1 MSANTLREGEHLPP
15 DYEHFIHALRSV
27 GYTFEESVADIIDN
41 SLDAGASHV
50 SVRFVVRKDK
60 SVDLLIAD
68 NGSGM
73 DEKALR
79 DAMVFGTQP
88 VEAHQKRLGKFGLGL
103 KMASIAQATN
113 VHVVSNKNGKTSGR
127 VWSDKGLKQGFFCE
141 VLSPDEMSSIMELS
155 TVPSEQGHGTWVLWE
170 YLHRYTSEFEKPGEL
185 CTRIMKGLLQH
196 LGMHFHRFLAEDK
209 FGISVEVVNHVG
221 ESGLRRAVQLYNPF
235 GYEKSGAEDYP
246 AEFTVDAGSSYSG
259 KLKIK
264 GHIWPPKSNSPNYK
278 LPGGAVKRQGL
289 YFYRNNRLV
298 SGGGW
303 FDIKEGLDTHDSL
316 GRVEIELEN
325 LELER
330 EVSLDIRKA
339 LVKVTPALRDAIKN
353 SKTESGVTFSEYLK
367 AVNKTYRSANPG
379 KKKPA
384 AKQEQGSSSDQGT
397 AGQDETTSLVNKL
410 LSASQREEALGRVK
424 WGALD
429 ESEENLLFSFD
440 EETGECT
447 VNERFRPLFLPADES
462 GGGEALVRTFIL
474 LLLAGLFG
482 KSELTDE
489 DRDFLEK
496 LAGLLAESAGLS
508 SDVLPPVGKGA
519 K

>member
-1 MSANTLREGEHLPP
+1 MSTDKLRRGDHLPP

-27 GYTFEESVADIIDN
+27 GYSFEESVADIIDN

-50 SVRFVVRKDK
+50 SVRFVVREDK

-68 NGSGM
+68 NGNGM
-73 DEKALR
+73 DEEALR
-79 DAMVFGTQP
+79 EAMVFGTQP
-88 VEAHQKRLGKFGLGL
+88 VAAHQKRLGKFGLGL
-103 KMASIAQATN
+103 KMASIAQAMN
-113 VHVVSNKNGKTSGR
+113 VHVVSNKDGKISGR
-127 VWSDKGLKQGFFCE
+127 VWSDMGLKQGFFCE
-141 VLSPDEMSSIMELS
+141 ILSPDEITSITKLS

-170 YLHRYTSEFEKPGEL
+170 YLHRYASEFERPEVL
-185 CTRIMKGLLQH
+185 CTRIISGLLQH
-196 LGMHFHRFLAEDK
+196 LGMHFHRFLAKDK
-209 FGISVEVVNHVG
+209 FGISIEVVNHEGVPG
-221 ESGLRRAVQLYNPF
+221 VRRAIQPYDPF
-235 GYEKSGAEDYP
+235 GYEKSGSDGFP
-246 AEFTVDAGSSYSG
+246 AEFQVDAGSSYSG

-289 YFYRNNRLV
+289 YFYRNNRLI

-353 SKTESGVTFSEYLK
+353 SKTESGVTFAEYLK
-367 AVNKTYRSANPG
+367 AVNKTYRSANAG
-379 KKKPA
+379 KKKIKGKTVQVA
-384 AKQEQGSSSDQGT
+384 S
-397 AGQDETTSLVNKL
+397 GQDGIASLVNKL
-410 LSASQREEALGRVK
+410 LAAAQREEALARVK
-424 WGALD
+424 WGSLD
-429 ESEENLLFSFD
+429 KAEENLFFSFD

-447 VNERFRPLFLPADES
+447 LNERFRSLFLPAVES
-462 GGGEALVRTFIL
+462 GGGEALVRTFFL
-474 LLLAGLFG
+474 LLLSGFFD
-482 KSELTDE
+482 KSVFTDD
-489 DRDFLEK
+489 DRDFMGGLS
-496 LAGLLAESAGLS
+496 GLLAESAGLS
-508 SDVLPPVGKGA
+508 SDVLPPGEGQA

>member
-1 MSANTLREGEHLPP
+1 MSTDKLRQGDHLPP

-27 GYTFEESVADIIDN
+27 GYSFEESVADIIDN

-50 SVRFVVRKDK
+50 SVRFVIRQDK

-68 NGSGM
+68 NGGGM
-73 DEKALR
+73 DEKALK

-113 VHVVSNKNGKTSGR
+113 VYVVANKSGKTSGR

-141 VLSPDEMSSIMELS
+141 VLSPDEISGIAELS

-170 YLHRYTSEFEKPGEL
+170 YLHRYASEFERPGEL

-209 FGISVEVVNHVG
+209 FGISVEVINHEGV
-221 ESGLRRAVQLYNPF
+221 SGMRRPVQSYNPF
-235 GYEKSGAEDYP
+235 GYDKSGSEDYP
-246 AEFTVDAGSSYSG
+246 AEFLVDAGSPYSG

-278 LPGGAVKRQGL
+278 LPGGAVQRQGL
-289 YFYRNNRLV
+289 YFYRNNRLI

-303 FDIKEGLDTHDSL
+303 FEIKDAVDTHDSL

-325 LELER
+325 LDLER

-384 AKQEQGSSSDQGT
+384 GKTEQGG
-397 AGQDETTSLVNKL
+397 GQDGMTSLVNKL
-410 LSASQREEALGRVK
+410 LAAAQREEALGRVK

-429 ESEENLLFSFD
+429 ESEENLFFSFD

-447 VNERFRPLFLPADES
+447 VNERFRSLFLPAAES

-474 LLLAGLFG
+474 LLLAGFLE
-482 KSELTDE
+482 KSGFTDE
-489 DRDFLEK
+489 DRDFLER
-496 LAGLLAESAGLS
+496 LAGLLAQSTGLS
-508 SDVLPPVGKGA
+508 SDVLPPVDKEA